1 MGALANSALDVGGK
15 VIGVLPQFMFD
26 LEWGHDRLTE
36 MIVVNDLHERKRRMI
51 SDVDAVVALPGGSGT
66 LEELFEAIT
75 WKRLGLFTGP
85 IVLVNTLDF
94 FRPCIELLTRCIEHR
109 FMDPRH
115 ALMWS
120 IVDRPSEVL
129 GAIDRSPRWRPDN
142 RSFATV

>member
-1 MGALANSALDVGGK
+1 

-26 LEWGHDRLTE
+26 LEWGHNRLTE
-36 MIVVNDLHERKRRMI
+36 MIVVSDLHERKRRMI

-85 IVLVNTLDF
+85 IVLVNTLGF
-94 FRPCIELLTRCIEHR
+94 FGPCIELLNRCIEHR

-120 IVDRPSEVL
+120 VVDLASEVL
-129 GAIDRSPRWRPDN
+129 DAICRSPRWHSDN
-142 RSFATV
+142 RSFAAL